1 MKQKH
6 NISSIKI
13 MRISYILYNL
23 IYRSIDNIN
32 IYMCCEWYLRTMTD
46 ENVYIFVTFLEII
59 FRWFSDLI
67 QI

>member
-6 NISSIKI
+6 NISSIKM

-32 IYMCCEWYLRTMTD
+32 IYMCFEWYLRAMTD
-46 ENVYIFVTFLEII
+46 ENVYIFVKFLEII